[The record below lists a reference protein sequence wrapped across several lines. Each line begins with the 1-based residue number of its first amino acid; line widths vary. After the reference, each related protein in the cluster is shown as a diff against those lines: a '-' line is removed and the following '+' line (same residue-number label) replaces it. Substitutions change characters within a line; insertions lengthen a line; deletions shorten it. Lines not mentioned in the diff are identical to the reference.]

1 MSNDW
6 FSKIESRVFTQIQY
20 MLVKDFP
27 SLKGNCRT
35 TSEVITPPKF
45 PTMYLHETQE
55 EIGQDLTNETVNAVL
70 STIYIRVWTNTTEA
84 ECKQILSK
92 ATEELKRFRYNV
104 KNLPTTQISSNI
116 AYGEIIARRVV
127 GNEDKDLVTV

>member
-1 MSNDW
+1 MSDNW
-6 FSKIESRVFTQIQY
+6 FSKIESRVFSQIQY
-20 MLVKDFP
+20 MLVKDYP
-27 SLKGNCRT
+27 ELKGNCRT
-35 TSEVITPPKF
+35 TSEVMTPAKF

-55 EIGQDLTNETVNAVL
+55 EVGQDLTNENVNAVL

-84 ECKQILSK
+84 ECKQILAK

-116 AYGEIIARRVV
+116 AYGEIMARRIV
-127 GNEDKDLVTV
+127 GSGDKELVTQ